1 VTTEPD
7 LLISFTSG
15 DPATVDDL
23 AGDLGD
29 FLIEYTPA
37 AQIQRLPEDPLSQ
50 VQGAALA
57 IVLGRTVVT
66 EFANG
71 IAAWLARRQ
80 DARIVLRRITS
91 GGELRE
97 VTLPGR
103 PGTRAEQVATD
114 FFTD

>member
-1 VTTEPD
+1 LAVGRDGSGSSFDRGPRLETEH
-7 LLISFTSG
+7 
-15 DPATVDDL
+15 
-23 AGDLGD
+23 
-29 FLIEYTPA
+29 
-37 AQIQRLPEDPLSQ
+37 
-50 VQGAALA
+50 
-57 IVLGRTVVT
+57 
-66 EFANG
+66 
-71 IAAWLARRQ
+71 AAWLARRQ